1 MQHALALNLTTET
14 TDFPTAFDQRSL
26 AKLCR
31 TTIVDGYRV
40 DKGTSEVYGEFVT
53 SHYQPSIEQYEIATS
68 RRNSTAR
75 HRVHPVI
82 TGAIDNVVHVDF
94 RGSDNDKKAPIEIAL
109 KKNPRGAGRKP
120 ASTNNPIAHIAVEL
134 LTNDPGEPHP
144 LWLDNIIFGSC
155 LTAAGQ
161 SQNVSNVAMDEVV
174 GALYLREFKVDT
186 LVAQGTSLRK
196 AQRIIKAARHAAH
209 GIHHYL
215 THRPKLLQF
224 YENASK
230 VEARLG
236 YSVIHLVCSAPL
248 QAVPQHIKDMHSAG
262 NYLAYGEA
270 LRAFRRSCN

>member
-1 MQHALALNLTTET
+1 MQHALALNLTTES
-14 TDFPTAFDQRSL
+14 TDLSAAFDPRNL

-31 TTIVDGYRV
+31 TAIVDGYRV

-53 SHYQPSIEQYEIATS
+53 SHYQSNIEQYEVTTIH
-68 RRNSTAR
+68 RNSTAR

-82 TGAIDNVVHVDF
+82 TETIDNVVHVDF
-94 RGSDNDKKAPIEIAL
+94 RGSDNDNKAPNEIAP
-109 KKNPRGAGRKP
+109 KKNPRGAGRRP

-161 SQNVSNVAMDEVV
+161 SQNVCNVAMSEVV

-186 LVAQGTSLRK
+186 LVAQGTLLRK

-215 THRPKLLQF
+215 THRPALLQL
-224 YENASK
+224 YEDAAK

-236 YSVIHLVCSAPL
+236 YSVVPLVYSTPL
-248 QAVPQHIKDMHSAG
+248 QAIPQHIKDVYAAG
-262 NYLAYGEA
+262 NYLACGEA
-270 LRAFRRSCN
+270 VRAFRRSCS